1 MSVPMSALLAKQF
14 ELEAAGSDGVQKDG
28 MDLIIKKRG
37 QGKLYYR
44 IGTHHTSQRHCLSSL
59 SLCLHPLLAN
69 VPPCGACGSDELCTV
84 VARSSGAEPWFLD
97 QARLRKRR
105 RPI

>member
-44 IGTHHTSQRHCLSSL
+44 IGTHHHQPAPL
-59 SLCLHPLLAN
+59 SLLALF
-69 VPPCGACGSDELCTV
+69 VFAPIAC
-84 VARSSGAEPWFLD
+84 
-97 QARLRKRR
+97 
-105 RPI
+105 